1 MRGFA
6 RRYGGLL
13 AVAAAP
19 VWLAGLGPAG
29 LGSLSPAAAQTP
41 SIQTPSGQTPPGQTP
56 PGQTRFAEIRDIQV
70 SGNQRVEP
78 ETVLS
83 YIQVKPGDAFDPDR
97 LDRSLKSLYATGLFA
112 DVTFAR
118 EGDILIV
125 RVVENPIINRLA
137 FEGHRRLKD
146 EDIEREVQLRP
157 RTVFTRSRVQADV
170 KRILEMYRRS
180 GRFGA
185 TVEPKVV
192 QLPQNRVDLI
202 FEINEGP
209 VTKIRSIQ
217 FVGNK
222 RFSDGDLRES
232 IRTRESA
239 WWRFL
244 TSDDT
249 YDPDRLTFDREQLR
263 RFYLGKGY
271 ADFRVVS
278 AIAELTPDQQAFI
291 ITFTIE
297 EGERYRFGKLDVQ
310 SQIRDLDP
318 EQIKESVLAE
328 EGEWYDANLVDKSI
342 DRLTDA
348 AGTLG
353 YAFVDVRPRT
363 RRDREARIVDLTFDV
378 QEGPRVFVERID
390 IKGNVRTLDKVIR
403 REFRLVEGDA
413 FNTAKLRRSRE
424 RIRNLGFFETSEVTN
439 VPGSTPDKTVVEVK
453 VTERST
459 GEINVGVGYSSSVG
473 ALIVGGITERNLLG
487 RGQTVRLDLRAA
499 QKRQEID
506 FGFTEPYFL
515 DRNLSAGFDIFRITR
530 DLQRQSSYSE
540 RTTGVNLRSGYEIIE
555 YLSQRLTYGFRT
567 VDIGDVQQNA
577 STFIRQQE
585 GKSATSFVGQEL
597 TYDRRDSR
605 IEPTEGYV
613 VRLGTDIAGLGGDN
627 YWFRTRLSGG
637 HYWPLFTDWTF
648 GALASGG
655 YIVGLDDDV
664 GIGDR
669 FFIGGDSLRGFRDG
683 GIGPRD
689 ATTGDSLGGNIF
701 TTGTIEVRAPLGLP
715 NEFNIKAILF
725 TEWGTLWDIDATGP
739 GVFDSNSPRGSV
751 GIGFAWPSPF
761 GPIRV
766 DFAVPVV
773 KESFD
778 KTELFRFSFGSRF

>member
-1 MRGFA
+1 MRQAQFRPGITVVTGVSIRKA
-6 RRYGGLL
+6 LCL
-13 AVAAAP
+13 AVLFLVLPASLVLGVA
-19 VWLAGLGPAG
+19 GPA
-29 LGSLSPAAAQTP
+29 LA
-41 SIQTPSGQTPPGQTP
+41 
-56 PGQTRFAEIRDIQV
+56 QTRFAEIRDIQIT
-70 SGNQRVEP
+70 GNQRVEA

-83 YIQVKPGDAFDPDR
+83 YLQVRTGDPFDPDR

-112 DVTFAR
+112 DVTLNR
-118 EGDILIV
+118 EGDVLVV

-137 FEGHRRLKD
+137 FEGNRRLKD

-170 KRILEMYRRS
+170 KRILELYRRS

-185 TVEPKVV
+185 TVEPKVI
-192 QLPQNRVDLI
+192 QLPQNRVDLV

-222 RFSDGDLRES
+222 RYSDGDLREA

-239 WWRFL
+239 WWRLL

-263 RFYLGKGY
+263 RFYLSKGY

-278 AIAELTPDQQAFI
+278 AIAELTPDQQAFV

-297 EGERYRFGKLDVQ
+297 EGDRYRFGKIDVQ

-318 EQIKESVLAE
+318 KQISEAVQTE
-328 EGEWYDANLVDKSI
+328 EGDWYNAELVDKTV

-348 AGTLG
+348 AGSFG
-353 YAFVDVRPRT
+353 YAFVDIRPRT
-363 RRDREARIVDLTFDV
+363 RRDREARIVDLTYDV
-378 QEGPRVFVERID
+378 QEGPKVFVERIE

-413 FNTAKLRRSRE
+413 FNTAKLRRSRQ

-439 VPGSTPDKTVVEVK
+439 SPGSTPDKTVVDVK

-459 GEINVGVGYSSSVG
+459 GEINVGVGYSSSLG

-515 DRNLSAGFDIFRITR
+515 DQNLSAGFDIFRITR
-530 DLQRQSSYSE
+530 NLQRQSSYSE
-540 RTTGVNLRSGYEIIE
+540 RTTGLNLRSGYEIVE
-555 YLSQRLTYGFRT
+555 YLSQRLTYGFRSI
-567 VDIGDVQQNA
+567 DIGDIQQNA

-585 GKSATSFVGQEL
+585 GKSSTSFVGQEL
-597 TYDRRDSR
+597 TYDRRDNR
-605 IEPTEGYV
+605 LDPTEGYV
-613 VRLGTDIAGLGGDN
+613 VRLGTDVAGLGGDN
-627 YWFRTRLSGG
+627 HWFRTRLGAANYIPIFS
-637 HYWPLFTDWTF
+637 DWTF
-648 GALASGG
+648 GALASTG
-655 YIVGLDDDV
+655 YIIGLDDDV
-664 GIGDR
+664 RIGDR
-669 FFIGGDSLRGFRDG
+669 FFVGGDTFRGFRDG

-689 ATTGDSLGGNIF
+689 ATTGDSLGGNTF
-701 TTGTIEVRAPLGLP
+701 AVGTLEIRAPLGLP

-725 TEWGTLWDIDATGP
+725 TEWGTAWDIDATGP
-739 GVFDSNSPRGSV
+739 GILDSNALRGSV
-751 GIGFAWPSPF
+751 GLGLAWPSPF

-766 DFAVPVV
+766 DFAVPVI
-773 KESFD
+773 KETFD
-778 KTELFRFSFGSRF
+778 KTEFFRFSFGSKF

>member
-1 MRGFA
+1 MRQA
-6 RRYGGLL
+6 RWRRDIMAVNGGSFRKALCLAILCLALAGGLAL
-13 AVAAAP
+13 G
-19 VWLAGLGPAG
+19 LAGPVIA
-29 LGSLSPAAAQTP
+29 
-41 SIQTPSGQTPPGQTP
+41 
-56 PGQTRFAEIRDIQV
+56 QTRFAEIRDIQIT
-70 SGNQRVEP
+70 GNQRVEA

-83 YIQVKPGDAFDPDR
+83 YLQVRTGDPFDPER
-97 LDRSLKSLYATGLFA
+97 LDRSLKSLFATGLFA
-112 DVTFAR
+112 DVTLNR
-118 EGDILIV
+118 EGDVLVV

-137 FEGHRRLKD
+137 FEGNRRLKD

-170 KRILEMYRRS
+170 KRILELYRRS

-185 TVEPKVV
+185 TVEPKVI
-192 QLPQNRVDLI
+192 QLPQNRVDLV

-222 RFSDGDLRES
+222 RFSDGDLREA

-239 WWRFL
+239 WWRIL

-263 RFYLGKGY
+263 RFYLSKGY

-278 AIAELTPDQQAFI
+278 AIAELTPDQQAFV

-297 EGERYRFGKLDVQ
+297 EGDRYRFGKIDVQ

-318 EQIKESVLAE
+318 KQISEAVQTE
-328 EGEWYDANLVDKSI
+328 EGDWYNADLVDRTV

-348 AGTLG
+348 AGSLG
-353 YAFVDVRPRT
+353 YAFVDIRPRT
-363 RRDREARIVDLTFDV
+363 RRDREARIVDLTYDV
-378 QEGPRVFVERID
+378 QEGPKVFVERIE

-413 FNTAKLRRSRE
+413 FNTAKLRRSRQ

-439 VPGSTPDKTVVEVK
+439 SPGSTPDKTVVEVK

-459 GEINVGVGYSSSVG
+459 GEINVGVGYSSSLG
-473 ALIVGGITERNLLG
+473 ALVIGGISERNLLG

-515 DRNLSAGFDIFRITR
+515 DQNLSAGFDIFRITR
-530 DLQRQSSYSE
+530 NLQRQSSFSE
-540 RTTGVNLRSGYEIIE
+540 RTTGINLRSGYEIVE
-555 YLSQRLTYGFRT
+555 YLSQRLTYGFRS
-567 VDIGDVQQNA
+567 VDIGDIQQNA

-597 TYDRRDSR
+597 TYDRRDNR
-605 IEPTEGYV
+605 LDPTDGYV
-613 VRLGTDIAGLGGDN
+613 LRLGTDVAGLGGDN
-627 YWFRTRLSGG
+627 HWFRTRVGAANYIPIFS
-637 HYWPLFTDWTF
+637 DWTF
-648 GALASGG
+648 GASASTG
-655 YIVGLDDDV
+655 YILGLDDDV
-664 GIGDR
+664 RIGDR
-669 FFIGGDSLRGFRDG
+669 FFIGGDTFRGFRDG

-689 ATTGDSLGGNIF
+689 ATTGDSLGGNTF
-701 TTGTIEVRAPLGLP
+701 AVGSLEVRAPLGLP
-715 NEFNIKAILF
+715 NEFNIKAIFF
-725 TEWGTLWDIDATGP
+725 TEWGSAWDIDATGP
-739 GVFDSNSPRGSV
+739 GILDSNALRGSV
-751 GIGFAWPSPF
+751 GVGFAWPSPF

-773 KESFD
+773 KETFD
-778 KTELFRFSFGSRF
+778 KTEFFRFSFGSKF